1 MSANTKATQV
11 LKGGEV
17 MDDRKLRILTAV
29 IDEYIVTGE
38 PVGSKSIMD
47 RVKASSAT
55 IRNEMAELEKQ
66 GYLEQP
72 HTSAGRVPTYLG
84 YRLYVD
90 KLVET
95 NPLSDD
101 EIELLSSMLPDENLP
116 EEQIVHDASLALSE
130 LTKCAT
136 VVANATPKFSVISK
150 VEVIP
155 TGKRMYVILM
165 ITSSGSIKNKVC
177 RLEFDLTNEQLAFFS
192 NFMQENLEGIEVEAL
207 SDEMLE
213 NLETALGT
221 YMVALSPL
229 VNEIMKMSRE
239 ISSHEFS
246 VNGEFNLLTCDDFD
260 KKEIMTFLDH
270 KKELSEF
277 LGSSFGGLQVMFSN
291 ERDGF
296 VISNSSLITSSFSK
310 GGRQAGTLGLLGPMR
325 IDYAKYIPYLE
336 YFTGKITEML
346 SKNDDTDY
354 DE

>member
-1 MSANTKATQV
+1 
-11 LKGGEV
+11 

-38 PVGSKSIMD
+38 PVGSKSIMNA
-47 RVKASSAT
+47 VKASSAT

-72 HTSAGRVPTYLG
+72 HTSAGRVPTYMG
-84 YRLYVD
+84 YRFYVD
-90 KLVET
+90 QLLET
-95 NPLSDD
+95 NPLSDE
-101 EIELLSSMLPDENLP
+101 EIRMLDSMLPDESFTD
-116 EEQIVHDASLALSE
+116 EEIVRSASLALAE

-165 ITSSGSIKNKVC
+165 ITSSGSIKNKIC
-177 RLEFDLTNEQLAFFS
+177 RLQFDLTNEQLAYFS
-192 NFMQENLEGIEVEAL
+192 SFMQENLEGIEIDSI

-213 NLETALGT
+213 KLETALGA
-221 YMVALSPL
+221 YMVTLSPL
-229 VNEIMKMSRE
+229 VNEILKLSKEMTSQEVTMT
-239 ISSHEFS
+239 
-246 VNGEFNLLTCDDFD
+246 GEMNLLACKDFD
-260 KKEIMTFLDH
+260 TNEIMTFLDH
-270 KKELSEF
+270 KKEIAEF
-277 LGSSFGGLQVMFSN
+277 ISQSFSGLHVMFSHESN
-291 ERDGF
+291 GF

-310 GGRQAGTLGLLGPMR
+310 KGKQAGTLGLIGPMR

-346 SKNDDTDY
+346 SGSAE
-354 DE
+354 DEDETYEKE

>member
-1 MSANTKATQV
+1 
-11 LKGGEV
+11 
-17 MDDRKLRILTAV
+17 MDDRKLRILSAV

-90 KLVET
+90 SLLQM
-95 NPLSDD
+95 NPLSQS
-101 EIELLSSMLPDENLP
+101 EIELMNSMLPDEDAS
-116 EEQIVHDASLALSE
+116 EEEIVNSASLALAE

-165 ITSSGSIKNKVC
+165 ITSTGSIKNKVC
-177 RLEFDLTNEQLAFFS
+177 RLEFDLTNEQLAYFS
-192 NFMQENLEGIEVEAL
+192 HFMQENLEGIEVEAL
-207 SDEMLE
+207 SDDLLE
-213 NLETALGT
+213 RLETALGT
-221 YMVALSPL
+221 YMVTLSPL

-239 ISSHEFS
+239 ISAHEVSF
-246 VNGEFNLLTCDDFD
+246 NGELNLLTCDAFD
-260 KKEIMTFLDH
+260 KNEIMSFFDRKKEIAEFVSGTF
-270 KKELSEF
+270 S
-277 LGSSFGGLQVMFSN
+277 GLNVMFSN
-291 ERDGF
+291 EKDGF

-336 YFTGKITEML
+336 YFTDRITQML
-346 SKNDDTDY
+346 SRREDDEDN
-354 DE
+354 

>member
-1 MSANTKATQV
+1 
-11 LKGGEV
+11 
-17 MDDRKLRILTAV
+17 MDDRKLRILSAV

-90 KLVET
+90 SLLQM
-95 NPLSDD
+95 NPLSQS
-101 EIELLSSMLPDENLP
+101 EIELMNSMLPDEDAS
-116 EEQIVHDASLALSE
+116 EEEIVNSASLALAE

-165 ITSSGSIKNKVC
+165 ITSTGSIKNKVC
-177 RLEFDLTNEQLAFFS
+177 RLEFDLTNEQLAYFS

-207 SDEMLE
+207 SDDLLE
-213 NLETALGT
+213 RLETALGT
-221 YMVALSPL
+221 YMVTLSPL

-239 ISSHEFS
+239 ISAHEVSF
-246 VNGEFNLLTCDDFD
+246 NGELNLLTCDAFD
-260 KKEIMTFLDH
+260 KNEIMSFFDH
-270 KKELSEF
+270 KKEIAEF
-277 LGSSFGGLQVMFSN
+277 VSGTFSGLNVMFSN
-291 ERDGF
+291 EKDGF

-336 YFTGKITEML
+336 YFTDRITQML
-346 SKNDDTDY
+346 SRREDDEDN
-354 DE
+354 